1 MGFYCVEFSRLNL
14 VTLTFPFRF
23 LIISSP
29 THLIPPLDLYLS
41 GNGEGDVTYAE
52 QILQPQL
59 KAFPKVFY
67 SRNLAYL

>member
-1 MGFYCVEFSRLNL
+1 M
-14 VTLTFPFRF
+14 LTNAAYTSNV
-23 LIISSP
+23 I
-29 THLIPPLDLYLS
+29 LYLS
-41 GNGEGDVTYAE
+41 GNGEGDVAYAE